1 MIYDIQ
7 KASVYKRISALLFDI
22 ILVAIIAVGS
32 AFALSAVLR
41 YDAHIAERQQML
53 DAYELEHGIEF
64 DITSAEYESMSER
77 QREKYDAAYN
87 DFASSPEV
95 SSKDALILNLT
106 LIITVFGILIALVI
120 WEFIIP
126 LKLGNG
132 QTLGKKIFGIAVM
145 RVDGVRISTFQL
157 FIRSVLGKYT
167 VETMI
172 PVMLM
177 LMFFFGVMPLM
188 CLTGIALIA
197 LLQVVFVLTSRLR
210 TPIHDMISGTVTVDL
225 ASQLIFDSVEQMTE
239 YKKRVHEEKAR
250 QAEYK

>member
-7 KASVYKRISALLFDI
+7 KASVYKRISALLFDV
-22 ILVAIIAVGS
+22 ILIAIIAVGS
-32 AFALSAVLR
+32 AFALSAILR
-41 YDAHIAERQQML
+41 YDTHVAERQQLL
-53 DAYELEHGIEF
+53 DKYELEHGIEF
-64 DITSAEYESMSER
+64 DITSAEYEAMSEE
-77 QREKYDAAYN
+77 QRTEYNDAYN
-87 DFASSPEV
+87 DFASAPEV
-95 SSKDALILNLT
+95 SNKDALIFNLT
-106 LIITVFGILIALVI
+106 LIITVFGILIALLI

-132 QTLGKKIFGIAVM
+132 QTVGKKIFGIAVM
-145 RVDGVRISTFQL
+145 RVDGVKISTLQL
-157 FIRSVLGKYT
+157 LVRSVLGKYT

-172 PVMLM
+172 PVMLILM
-177 LMFFFGVMPLM
+177 LFFGVMPIM

-210 TPIHDMISGTVTVDL
+210 TPIHDMISGTVAVDL
-225 ASQLIFDSVEQMTE
+225 ASQLIFDSAEEMME

>member
-7 KASVYKRISALLFDI
+7 KASVYKRISALLFDV
-22 ILVAIIAVGS
+22 ILVAIIAVGA
-32 AFALSAVLR
+32 AFALSAVFR
-41 YDAHIAERQQML
+41 YDTHISERQQML

-64 DITSAEYESMSER
+64 DITSAEYEKMSED
-77 QREKYDAAYN
+77 QRSAYDDAYN

-95 SSKDALILNLT
+95 LNKDALILNLT

-145 RVDGVRISTFQL
+145 RVDGVRISTLQL
-157 FIRSVLGKYT
+157 LIRSILGKYT

-172 PVMLM
+172 PVMLT

-197 LLQVVFVLTSRLR
+197 LLQVVFVMTSHLR
-210 TPIHDMISGTVTVDL
+210 TPIHDMIAGTVTVDL
-225 ASQLIFDSVEQMTE
+225 ASQLIFDSVEELTE
-239 YKKRVHEEKAR
+239 YKKRIHEEKAR
-250 QAEYK
+250 NAEYK